1 MKSVFFQFY
10 PSAFILYPFPMPI
23 EFTAGSPSTPP
34 DPAKSR
40 LAKSLFRMGLIVL
53 PLLFVL
59 LLKSLVF
66 DTALVTSQSMLPTL
80 ARGDYL
86 LTDHRVVLRN
96 NWQRGD
102 IVVFKAPDT
111 WDSRGETLVKRIVGM
126 PGETIHYTGG
136 RLHIGNSVPVE
147 PYLREVP
154 GEEFRAPVDLKP
166 GQYWVLGDNRNNSDD
181 SSENGPI
188 SEADI
193 RARAVYRLLPWNKH
207 GSVGG
212 GKATLKVQANAR

>member
-1 MKSVFFQFY
+1 
-10 PSAFILYPFPMPI
+10 MPI
-23 EFTAGSPSTPP
+23 EFNSGSPAPAP

-40 LAKSLFRMGLIVL
+40 LNASLFRMGLIVL

-80 ARGDYL
+80 SKGDYL
-86 LTDHRVVLRN
+86 LTDHRAILRD

-102 IVVFKAPDT
+102 VVVFTSPDS
-111 WDSRGETLVKRIVGM
+111 WDSRGETLVKRIVGL
-126 PGETIHYTGG
+126 PGEVMSYDEGI
-136 RLHIGNSVPVE
+136 LHVDGKVPIE
-147 PYLREVP
+147 PYLQERPDIE
-154 GEEFRAPVDLKP
+154 RRTPVTLKA

-188 SEADI
+188 EEADI
-193 RARAVYRLLPWNKH
+193 RARAVYRLLPW
-207 GSVGG
+207 GRRGTVGG
-212 GKATLKVQANAR
+212 QSATFAAQ

>member
-1 MKSVFFQFY
+1 
-10 PSAFILYPFPMPI
+10 MPI
-23 EFTAGSPSTPP
+23 EFNSGSPPAPP

-66 DTALVTSQSMLPTL
+66 DTALVVSASMEPTL
-80 ARGDYL
+80 AKGDYL

-102 IVVFKAPDT
+102 IVVFISPET

-136 RLHIGNSVPVE
+136 RLHIGDAIPVE
-147 PYLREVP
+147 PYLREP
-154 GEEFRAPVDLKP
+154 AQEEFRAPVTLKP
-166 GQYWVLGDNRNNSDD
+166 GQYWVLGDNRNASDD

-188 SEADI
+188 SESDI
-193 RARAVYRLLPWNKH
+193 RARAVYRLLPWGKR
-207 GSVGG
+207 GSVSGG
-212 GKATLKVQANAR
+212 VAELRAQ